1 MRKHLSS
8 IILALI
14 FLIGLS
20 LLLYPTVSDYW
31 NSLHQSRAIKGY
43 QEEVESMDKE
53 EIARLWESAEAY
65 NEKLA
70 QKKQSFSLNTEEIED
85 YNSQLS
91 VTEKGIMASIE
102 IPKINCKLPIYH
114 GTEDEVLQVA
124 VGHLP
129 GSSLPVGGESSH
141 CVLTGHRGLPSAQLF
156 SKLDQLEEGDIF
168 ILETLGQKLT
178 YQVDQISIV
187 LPSEIDSLRIVEGE
201 DLCTLV
207 TCTPYG
213 VNTHRL
219 LVRGHRISNETAGQI
234 NVTADAYQI
243 PPIMIAPLFAA
254 ILLGL
259 LFIGLYFRSRKKKE
273 VREKND

>member
-43 QEEVESMDKE
+43 QEEVESMDEE
-53 EIARLWESAEAY
+53 EIARLWESAETY

-187 LPSEIDSLRIVEGE
+187 LPSEIDSLRIVEE
-201 DLCTLV
+201 K
-207 TCTPYG
+207 
-213 VNTHRL
+213 
-219 LVRGHRISNETAGQI
+219 ISALWLP
-234 NVTADAYQI
+234 ALPMA
-243 PPIMIAPLFAA
+243 
-254 ILLGL
+254 
-259 LFIGLYFRSRKKKE
+259 
-273 VREKND
+273 

>member
-14 FLIGLS
+14 FLVGLS

-31 NSLHQSRAIKGY
+31 NSIHQSRAIAGY
-43 QEEVESMDKE
+43 EEEVDEME
-53 EIARLWESAEAY
+53 EAKLEELWQSAEAY
-65 NEKLA
+65 NQKLA
-70 QKKQSFSLNTEEIED
+70 TSEQTFSLKGEEMEE
-85 YNSQLS
+85 YEQLLS

-102 IPKINCKLPIYH
+102 IPKIDCKLPIYH

-129 GSSLPVGGESSH
+129 GTSLPVGGESSH

-168 ILETLGQKLT
+168 ILNTLGRTLT

-187 LPSEIDSLRIVEGE
+187 LPAEIDSLRIVEGK
-201 DLCTLV
+201 DLVTLV

-219 LVRGHRISNETAGQI
+219 LVRGHRISDTAAGQI
-234 NVTADAYQI
+234 NVTADAYEI
-243 PPIMIAPLFAA
+243 PPIMIAPVFAA
-254 ILLGL
+254 ILIVL
-259 LFIGLYFRSRKKKE
+259 LLIGVRVRARKGKK
-273 VREKND
+273 